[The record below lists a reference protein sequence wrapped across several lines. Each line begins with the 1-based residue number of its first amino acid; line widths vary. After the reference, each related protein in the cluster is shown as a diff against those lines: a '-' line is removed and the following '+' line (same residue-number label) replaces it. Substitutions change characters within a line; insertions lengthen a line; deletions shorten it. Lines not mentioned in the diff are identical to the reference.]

1 MTTNYK
7 LACAI
12 SAALTGYAGAGYA
25 ADTSAA
31 STVSSESSGL
41 AEIVVTAQR
50 RSESIQDVPITIQAL
65 SGAQLKDLSVSTI
78 EDVLKYL
85 PNVTFGTNGPG
96 SGNIFMRGL
105 SAGFA
110 GNQSSATIAPF
121 PNVATYLD
129 DQSVTFPA
137 RNLDVYYADMERIEV
152 LEGPQGTL
160 FGGGAE
166 AGVIRYITN
175 KPKINVTE
183 GNVQASYGITAAGG
197 DPNSSGI
204 AVLNVPL
211 IADTLAV
218 RGVIYVDH
226 RGGYIDNVPST
237 FTRMNTDP
245 GDHYFTNQ
253 AVGGV
258 CPNGL
263 PANPKNGGCVPAN
276 SQSANNYDLAGTAT
290 NPVDYTGIR
299 VSALWRH
306 QQRLE
311 RADPAELP
319 EHGSGWRVHSV
330 PDRFGGPGA
339 RSLAGH
345 LLQPRGGQ
353 GQVREHRLDG
363 QRQDRRPQSDLY
375 RRVPGAQPLPDE

>member
-1 MTTNYK
+1 
-7 LACAI
+7 
-12 SAALTGYAGAGYA
+12 
-25 ADTSAA
+25 
-31 STVSSESSGL
+31 
-41 AEIVVTAQR
+41 
-50 RSESIQDVPITIQAL
+50 VPITIQAL

-121 PNVATYLD
+121 PNVATYID

-183 GNVQASYGITAAGG
+183 GDVQASYGTTAAGG
-197 DPNSSGI
+197 DHNSSGI
-204 AVLNVPL
+204 AVLNVPV
-211 IADTLAV
+211 IEDTLAV
-218 RGVIYVDH
+218 RGVIYDDH

-237 FTRMNTDP
+237 FTRMNSDP
-245 GDHYFTNQ
+245 GNYYFGK
-253 AVGGV
+253 AVGGK

-263 PANPKNGGCVPAN
+263 PPGPTSGGCVPAN
-276 SQSANNYDLAGTAT
+276 SQSANN
-290 NPVDYTGIR
+290 
-299 VSALWRH
+299 
-306 QQRLE
+306 
-311 RADPAELP
+311 
-319 EHGSGWRVHSV
+319 
-330 PDRFGGPGA
+330 
-339 RSLAGH
+339 
-345 LLQPRGGQ
+345 
-353 GQVREHRLDG
+353 
-363 QRQDRRPQSDLY
+363 
-375 RRVPGAQPLPDE
+375 

>member
-121 PNVATYLD
+121 PNVATYID

-183 GNVQASYGITAAGG
+183 GDVQASYGITAAGG
-197 DPNSSGI
+197 DPNSSGV
-204 AVLNVPL
+204 AVLNVPV

-245 GDHYFTNQ
+245 GDHYFTTSRWAARARTACQ
-253 AVGGV
+253 RIPKMGGASR
-258 CPNGL
+258 PTARAPTITTSRGPL
-263 PANPKNGGCVPAN
+263 RTLSTTPAYASP
-276 SQSANNYDLAGTAT
+276 
-290 NPVDYTGIR
+290 
-299 VSALWRH
+299 
-306 QQRLE
+306 
-311 RADPAELP
+311 
-319 EHGSGWRVHSV
+319 
-330 PDRFGGPGA
+330 RFGTSTAIGTC
-339 RSLAGH
+339 
-345 LLQPRGGQ
+345 
-353 GQVREHRLDG
+353 
-363 QRQDRRPQSDLY
+363 
-375 RRVPGAQPLPDE
+375 

>member
-1 MTTNYK
+1 MTQGDRRLNTNYK

-12 SAALTGYAGAGYA
+12 SAALSGYAGAGYA

-31 STVSSESSGL
+31 STATSESSGL
-41 AEIVVTAQR
+41 EEIVVTAQR
-50 RSESIQDVPITIQAL
+50 RTESIQDVPITIQAL
-65 SGAQLKDLSVSTI
+65 SGSELTELSVSTI

-121 PNVATYLD
+121 PNVATYID

-183 GNVQASYGITAAGG
+183 GDVQASYGVTAAGG
-197 DPNSSGI
+197 DPNSSGS
-204 AVLNVPL
+204 
-211 IADTLAV
+211 
-218 RGVIYVDH
+218 RC
-226 RGGYIDNVPST
+226 ST
-237 FTRMNTDP
+237 CR
-245 GDHYFTNQ
+245 
-253 AVGGV
+253 
-258 CPNGL
+258 
-263 PANPKNGGCVPAN
+263 
-276 SQSANNYDLAGTAT
+276 
-290 NPVDYTGIR
+290 
-299 VSALWRH
+299 
-306 QQRLE
+306 
-311 RADPAELP
+311 
-319 EHGSGWRVHSV
+319 
-330 PDRFGGPGA
+330 
-339 RSLAGH
+339 
-345 LLQPRGGQ
+345 
-353 GQVREHRLDG
+353 
-363 QRQDRRPQSDLY
+363 
-375 RRVPGAQPLPDE
+375 